1 MTALTYYPTRKRYTA
16 NTVSWDKS
24 DSRELG
30 EFQNGLGLTLEFAD
44 VAGIRNPV
52 LLVCRDRGLLKLNSY
67 TFFDVNIPEDL
78 RPRLRCCSTIE
89 VIVSYSP
96 TSATSVY
103 PEVERVLR
111 MPPYLDAFLPSKSA
125 GGKGKD
131 KSADESNDVDHMDV
145 TDNITVEV
153 GEDTSA
159 DDGGEAVYW
168 GAEKS
173 EWERISPQKTFMSW
187 LTDND
192 GEVLYEYKHKA
203 SEFIFVLV
211 RHLPMLVSFF
221 DGDDISWLA
230 DEEMFNDEPPLWFS
244 QDSHQ
249 QSPLYA
255 MGLALRHLRSRG
267 CARVLP
273 VTLMSD
279 HIEIINAMDMKEEF
293 DRIGISICYCTR
305 EDKYF
310 PSFEQCL
317 GLAPIVKKD
326 LWTQDADDLKQVRE
340 ALDEFDEEA
349 EN

>member
-1 MTALTYYPTRKRYTA
+1 MTALTYYPTRQRYTA
-16 NTVSWDKS
+16 NTVSWDQS

-111 MPPYLDAFLPSKSA
+111 MPPYLDVFLPSESA
-125 GGKGKD
+125 EDKD
-131 KSADESNDVDHMDV
+131 ENKNDNENDDEGENSA
-145 TDNITVEV
+145 
-153 GEDTSA
+153 A
-159 DDGGEAVYW
+159 DDGGKATLW
-168 GAEKS
+168 GSDESQWK
-173 EWERISPQKTFMSW
+173 RISPQKTFMSW
-187 LTDND
+187 VADND
-192 GEVLYEYKHKA
+192 GEVLFEYKNKA
-203 SEFIFVLV
+203 SEFVLVLV

-221 DGDDISWLA
+221 DGDDAMWLA
-230 DEEMFNDEPPLWFS
+230 DEEKFNGEPPLWFS

-255 MGLALRHLRSRG
+255 MGLALKHLRSRG
-267 CARVLP
+267 CAGVLP

-279 HIEIINAMDMKEEF
+279 HIEIVNAIDMKEEF
-293 DRIGISICYCTR
+293 DKIGIAICYCTR
-305 EDKYF
+305 EDEQF
-310 PSFEQCL
+310 TSFEQCL

-326 LWTQDADDLKQVRE
+326 LKVQNSDDLKATLE
-340 ALDEFDEEA
+340 ALAEFDEEA